1 MKILK
6 DDTTTIDINGTKLNK
21 TTLVRDEGDI
31 VTIEI
36 TIDGTNKTF
45 SLCVLG
51 VYEKSGGNIKFDHY
65 ETFYVSVVEDEETS
79 ALWEECMLA
88 CGYTKEQ
95 DVFLT
100 NHIFPFPNTIPYKQF
115 EKIELN

>member
-31 VTIEI
+31 VTIE
-36 TIDGTNKTF
+36 TNIDGTNKTF

-65 ETFYVSVVEDEETS
+65 ETFYVSLIDDEETS
-79 ALWEECMLA
+79 APWEECMLA
-88 CGYTKEQ
+88 CGYTKDQ

-100 NHIFPFPNTIPYKQF
+100 NHIFPLPNTIPYKQF
-115 EKIELN
+115 EKFELN